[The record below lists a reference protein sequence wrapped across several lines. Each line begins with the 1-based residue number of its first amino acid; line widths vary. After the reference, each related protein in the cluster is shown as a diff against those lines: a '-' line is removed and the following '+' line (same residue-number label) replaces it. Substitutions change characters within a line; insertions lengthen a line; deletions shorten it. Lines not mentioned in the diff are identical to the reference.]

1 MLISNSRLNNYS
13 ILSLHVG
20 GKIARVV
27 DTIVDPN
34 TLKVIAFRVN
44 GPLVGKEVGDILPT
58 QSVREFSRLGMI
70 VDSSDEF
77 VEADE
82 IVNVRDILKLNFAL
96 VGLKVE
102 TEKKVKLGKV
112 TDFTV
117 EPESWQIQ
125 QIVVQR
131 PMLKSFIN
139 PELLISRQQII
150 EVDDYRVLVKDQASK
165 VKADHAAVEFVPN
178 FVNPFRETEL
188 ASELES
194 KSETNE

>member
-34 TLKVIAFRVN
+34 TLKIIAFRVN

-82 IVNVRDILKLNFAL
+82 IVNVRDVLKLNFAL
-96 VGLKVE
+96 VGLKVA

-165 VKADHAAVEFVPN
+165 VKADHTAVEFVPN